1 MADVGSPDALG
12 LAVLALFEGLVPRH
26 TSTVNLLS
34 GPLVLSGYLVGSVPF
49 GYLLSRHRLR
59 RQLRSPHP
67 PARGTVGAPAL
78 DQPGT
83 ILAGALTVAAT
94 LAITTLAWHL
104 VKAAA
109 PGGFSPIGTYANQAI
124 AAWASVAL
132 WTGTGAVVGNIG
144 SVWLRFR
151 GGTGVV
157 PAGALVFAYA
167 PMVFAVTTVVFV
179 VASAVWQDP
188 RRALLLAL
196 PLAVVV
202 EYLAWLAD
210 VQRAWGIT
218 SGPEVS
224 LWITVL
230 ATTLVARNLR
240 PAAPAGTAD
249 DGS

>member
-1 MADVGSPDALG
+1 MVDLVPPDAVELT
-12 LAVLALFEGLVPRH
+12 VLALFEGLVPRRA
-26 TSTVNLLS
+26 STVNLLS
-34 GPLVLSGYLVGSVPF
+34 GPLVLLGYLVGSVPF
-49 GYLLSRHRLR
+49 GYLLSRSRLR
-59 RQLRSPHP
+59 RQLRSPGP

-83 ILAGALTVAAT
+83 LLAGALTVAAT
-94 LAITTLAWHL
+94 LAVTTLAWHL

-124 AAWASVAL
+124 AAWESVAL
-132 WTGTGAVVGNIG
+132 WTGMAAVVGNIG

-157 PAGALVFAYA
+157 PAGALVFAYV
-167 PMVFAVTTVVFV
+167 PMAFAVTTLVFV
-179 VASAVWQDP
+179 AASAAWHDP

-202 EYLAWLAD
+202 EYGAWLAD

-230 ATTLVARNLR
+230 ATTLVSRNLR
-240 PAAPAGTAD
+240 PAPATGA
-249 DGS
+249 GEP